1 MCDVSC
7 IAGKQAPGVEKGPV
21 TGSSDLS
28 VLNVLSVGSEWDGVG
43 GGVGYCAYAS
53 DFCSVVCSW

>member
-7 IAGKQAPGVEKGPV
+7 IAGKQAPGVERGPV

-43 GGVGYCAYAS
+43 GVRYCAYAS
-53 DFCSVVCSW
+53 DFVQ